1 MDNPEIV
8 KYMTGDNTDDNKR
21 NYFKEQF
28 EGLMVDYVNE
38 RFDFYKK
45 MEDNPDMKNMIF
57 QLIYSGYQKNAIGLE
72 EVKSKKSE

>member
-8 KYMTGDNTDDNKR
+8 KYMTGDNTDDNKC

-28 EGLMVDYVNE
+28 EGLIVDYVNE
-38 RFDFYKK
+38 RFNFCKK

-57 QLIYSGYQKNAIGLE
+57 QLIYSGYQKNTNGLE
-72 EVKSKKSE
+72 EVKNKKK